1 MASPSRLQ
9 MPLIHPEKE
18 NNGLWFKIDKCLTD
32 DCNMVAD
39 EMKFT
44 WWGDFV
50 VRVLCYFSKVLLGPI
65 HDNVVRLHW
74 KKTMMSLISNFISK
88 RKRSGK
94 IPPFM
99 SSEHWVFLIGCPP
112 YKGRVYGLG
121 SAHCYYGDSTPST
134 STANSHIHKPW
145 QNRRI
150 RHGQPRPPL

>member
-50 VRVLCYFSKVLLGPI
+50 QKYY
-65 HDNVVRLHW
+65 W
-74 KKTMMSLISNFISK
+74 A
-88 RKRSGK
+88 
-94 IPPFM
+94 PFM
-99 SSEHWVFLIGCPP
+99 TMWCVYIG
-112 YKGRVYGLG
+112 
-121 SAHCYYGDSTPST
+121 
-134 STANSHIHKPW
+134 
-145 QNRRI
+145 RR
-150 RHGQPRPPL
+150 Q

>member
-50 VRVLCYFSKVLLGPI
+50 VRAV
-65 HDNVVRLHW
+65 
-74 KKTMMSLISNFISK
+74 
-88 RKRSGK
+88 
-94 IPPFM
+94 
-99 SSEHWVFLIGCPP
+99 PP

-134 STANSHIHKPW
+134 STAIPRTMQLETRVTSIEGNMTNSHIHKPW

>member
-50 VRVLCYFSKVLLGPI
+50 VRVLC
-65 HDNVVRLHW
+65 
-74 KKTMMSLISNFISK
+74 
-88 RKRSGK
+88 
-94 IPPFM
+94 
-99 SSEHWVFLIGCPP
+99 CPP